1 MKNHKLLVKVLRIT
15 AAVLAMA
22 AQVVLASVG

>member
-1 MKNHKLLVKVLRIT
+1 MKNHKLLVKVLRIA

-22 AQVVLASVG
+22 AQVLLACVG